1 MVRAPLTRLLWRRTA
16 ERHLP
21 LPDLD
26 PAMADRLGPVL
37 ASVERYGWHVQ
48 MVVGDPLHPP
58 WTYTIGLWTSFG
70 HPELAM
76 FGIDGNQATLL
87 LNLMAERVA
96 KGERFAPGASDG
108 GVLSD
113 HQVRLAS
120 VRPEWYA
127 PYFGMAIDWYQ
138 EEFPILQVLLP
149 DRRGRFP
156 DDPASEFRSAQPLL
170 ASGDPW
176 PEPFAHDDRTW
187 EHPGAVVLARDVDEL
202 DVWSG
207 RWEALPCREAGPD
220 EFEVA
225 VIPFLGQLVLGDR
238 VRVAPE
244 GEHTAVVQ
252 EVTAA
257 SGYATMRVTPMP
269 RDDEQLARCNQLLA
283 ELDGLGIRW
292 EWAGQELFAV
302 AIPGSRVADVEEL
315 VDPLLADDLL
325 WVDRIRFP

>member
-1 MVRAPLTRLLWRRTA
+1 MVRAPLARLLWRRTA

-21 LPDLD
+21 LPELD
-26 PAMADRLGPVL
+26 PVMADRLGPVL
-37 ASVERYGWHVQ
+37 ANVERYGSHVQ

-87 LNLMAERVA
+87 LHLMAERVL
-96 KGERFAPGASDG
+96 KGERFEAGTSHG
-108 GVLSD
+108 GVLD
-113 HQVRLAS
+113 EHPVRLAV

-127 PYFGMAIDWYQ
+127 PYFGMAIDWYM

-156 DDPASEFRSAQPLL
+156 EDPASEFRHTQPLL

-176 PEPFAHDDRTW
+176 PEPLVHDDRTW
-187 EHPGAVVLARDVDEL
+187 EHPGHVVAARDVDEL

-207 RWEALPCREAGPD
+207 RWEALPCREVGED
-220 EFEVA
+220 ELEVA

-238 VRVAPE
+238 VRVAAE
-244 GEHTAVVQ
+244 GERDAVVQ

-257 SGYATMRVTPMP
+257 SSYATMRVTPIP
-269 RDDEQLARCNQLLA
+269 RDDEQLGRCNQLLA
-283 ELDGLGIRW
+283 DLDALGIRW

-302 AIPGSRVADVEEL
+302 AVPGDRVADVEEL
-315 VDPLLADDLL
+315 VDPLLADDLV
-325 WVDRIRFP
+325 WVDRVRFP

>member
-37 ASVERYGWHVQ
+37 ASVERHGWHVQ

-120 VRPEWYA
+120 VRPQWYA

-225 VIPFLGQLVLGDR
+225 VIPFLGQLVLGDL